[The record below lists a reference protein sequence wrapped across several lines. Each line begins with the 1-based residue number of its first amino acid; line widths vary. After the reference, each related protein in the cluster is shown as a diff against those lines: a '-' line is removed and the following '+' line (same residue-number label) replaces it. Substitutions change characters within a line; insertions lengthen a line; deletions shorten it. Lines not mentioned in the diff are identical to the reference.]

1 MLVPVS
7 ISREG
12 LILKVKGNKTLTS
25 NTFIAYFGQGR
36 EKLLNQKEWVLT
48 SLLKTGEFAEY
59 GVGTPIVTHLY
70 KENCA
75 LYWRDWSSMPTLGV
89 WGKDYPSL
97 IIPKE
102 VVLYA

>member
-12 LILKVKGNKTLTS
+12 LILKIKGNKTLIS

-48 SLLKTGEFAEY
+48 SLLKTGEY
-59 GVGTPIVTHLY
+59 GVGTPIITHLY
-70 KENCA
+70 KENCVF
-75 LYWRDWSSMPTLGV
+75 YWRDWSSMPTLGV